1 MPNPSRRDPLETAS
15 HRQEHAPPPG
25 DSRLLGYLA
34 VAGAAV
40 LWAVAAT
47 VAKSLFEDGVEPLEL
62 TQARA
67 YLSLLAFACLRPW
80 RRPAKGKVS
89 PWLIVAL
96 GLAITLVNA
105 VYYIAIER
113 LDVAIAIVVQY
124 TAPALV
130 VAWVAI
136 GRRKMPAPNILI
148 ALLSAVVGVLLVVRP
163 GSGSLADVDSVG
175 LLAAAASAFLFAAYT
190 LLSERAEAAY
200 GPEGAMFRAF
210 FVASI
215 FWIVFQSLQGWPS
228 ALVDPDNVLRVVFV
242 GLAGTFA
249 PFFLYVWGLKKV
261 RSERA
266 VIAASLEPVAA
277 ALIAWVWLNES
288 LGAVQI
294 VGGVLVLA
302 ALALLQE
309 RRRPPEP

>member
-1 MPNPSRRDPLETAS
+1 MPNPSRREPLETAS
-15 HRQEHAPPPG
+15 QRQEQAPPPG
-25 DSRLLGYLA
+25 DSRLVGYLA

-67 YLSLLAFACLRPW
+67 FLSLLAFALLRPW

-113 LDVAIAIVVQY
+113 LDVAIAIVIQY

-130 VAWVAI
+130 VAWIAI
-136 GRRKMPAPNILI
+136 GRRKMPAPNILA
-148 ALLSAVVGVLLVVRP
+148 ALTAAVVGVLLVVRP
-163 GSGSLADVDSVG
+163 GSGSLADTDAVG

-190 LLSERAEAAY
+190 LLSEKAEGAY

-210 FVASI
+210 FVASM
-215 FWIVFQSLQGWPS
+215 FWIAFQSFQGWPS
-228 ALVDPDNVLRVVFV
+228 SLVDPDNVVRVLFV

-249 PFFLYVWGLKKV
+249 PFFLYVWGLKHV

-277 ALIAWVWLNES
+277 ALIAWVWFGETLS
-288 LGAVQI
+288 GIQI
-294 VGGVLVLA
+294 AGGVLVLA
-302 ALALLQE
+302 AVALLRE
-309 RRRPPEP
+309 RKPEP

>member
-1 MPNPSRRDPLETAS
+1 MPNPSPEEPLEPAS
-15 HRQEHAPPPG
+15 TQQEHAPPPG
-25 DSRLLGYLA
+25 DSRAIGFLA
-34 VAGAAV
+34 IAAAAT
-40 LWAVAAT
+40 LWAIAAT

-67 YLSLLAFACLRPW
+67 YLSLLAFAALRPW
-80 RRPAKGKVS
+80 RQRPKGQVS
-89 PWLIVAL
+89 VWLIVAL

-105 VYYIAIER
+105 AYYIAIER
-113 LDVAIAIVVQY
+113 LDVAVAIVLQY

-136 GRRKMPAPNILI
+136 TNRRMPSRNVLV
-148 ALLSAVVGVLLVVRP
+148 ALGAAVLGVLLIVRP
-163 GSGSLADVDSVG
+163 GSEDLAGIDPVG
-175 LLAAAASAFLFAAYT
+175 LAAAISSAVLFAAYT

-200 GPEGAMFRAF
+200 GPEGAMVRAF
-210 FVASI
+210 LVASV
-215 FWIVFQSLQGWPS
+215 FWIVFQSSQGWPS
-228 ALVDPDNVLRVVFV
+228 ALVDPDNVARVVFV

-249 PFFLYVWGLKKV
+249 PFFLYVWGLKQV

-277 ALIAWVWLNES
+277 ALIAWIWLGES
-288 LGAVQI
+288 LSGIQI
-294 VGGVLVLA
+294 AGGVLVLT

-309 RRRPPEP
+309 RRSPEC